1 MSNLEEKGL
10 EKANKLLDKIN
21 SSKHIRPLV
30 QAGLLFMKHSMQ
42 IYSGYATLYI
52 LMAMIPLLMFVVS
65 VVNMIPSFSVE
76 NISSLLSAIF
86 PELPQIHNMIE
97 DIVLN
102 LNSQSSGFLA
112 TTTALIMFWSASN
125 GVSAIQKGLEE
136 INEKKS
142 NVVKGKVVSLLFTLV
157 VVVVLVFLMLFQ
169 LLRQPLMDFVVK
181 ILTTLR
187 LTNAIP
193 FFTTFMQYSYLISIA
208 TSIISIVMI
217 YTILPSGVF
226 TSNNISIC
234 DVILLLIGVTSKSL
248 KEIPGDLIIKS
259 YSNKSSNL
267 LLYFLYIT
275 LGSSKV
281 ISLLS
286 KIVSFISLS
295 CLRIKLYVDSP
306 SLPKPNIAILW

>member
-1 MSNLEEKGL
+1 MSNLEEKGR

-217 YTILPSGVF
+217 YTILPSGKMTFRSQFPGAVLAIVVSGLF
-226 TSNNISIC
+226 TFAFGFFMGTFWRASSFYGSMAAIFLMAMWLQFIIMIIFYGACLNKA
-234 DVILLLIGVTSKSL
+234 LLAP
-248 KEIPGDLIIKS
+248 E
-259 YSNKSSNL
+259 N
-267 LLYFLYIT
+267 IT
-275 LGSSKV
+275 LEMINNNG
-281 ISLLS
+281 
-286 KIVSFISLS
+286 
-295 CLRIKLYVDSP
+295 
-306 SLPKPNIAILW
+306 AE